1 MREVFTGKEDLR
13 CWVGATVKNGE
24 ARVDFEYVC
33 EDFIPNGGS
42 ITYSYT
48 FDRENTAK
56 LIALFEEKYEGSL
69 EEMLVAAEEK
79 DDELC
84 SFEKVCP
91 ANNIVYTRKEYI
103 VV

>member
-1 MREVFTGKEDLR
+1 MREVFTGRDDLQCR
-13 CWVGATVKNGE
+13 IGASVENGE
-24 ARVDFEYVC
+24 ARVDFEYIC

-79 DDELC
+79 EDKLY
-84 SFEKVCP
+84 SFETVCQ
-91 ANNIVYTRKEYI
+91 ANNIAYTRKEYI

>member
-1 MREVFTGKEDLR
+1 MREVATGRDDLQCR
-13 CWVGATVKNGE
+13 IGASVKNGE

-69 EEMLVAAEEK
+69 EEMVVAAEEK
-79 DDELC
+79 GDEIC
-84 SFEKVCP
+84 SFDKVCP
-91 ANNIVYTRKEYI
+91 ANNIAYTRKEYI